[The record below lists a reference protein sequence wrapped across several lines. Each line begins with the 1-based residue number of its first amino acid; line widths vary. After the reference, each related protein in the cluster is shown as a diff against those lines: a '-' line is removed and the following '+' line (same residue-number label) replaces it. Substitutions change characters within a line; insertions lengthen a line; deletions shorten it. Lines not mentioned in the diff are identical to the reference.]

1 MQIRYER
8 AFHPPAPVVEDA
20 VRGPEFS
27 TPADSVVTVL
37 PARIRSS
44 LHLYPREG
52 RRVQGFGSAEFDC
65 LSYLVN
71 LSIAG
76 VTADFELLILS
87 AEREGD
93 AIVGRDVLQH
103 FQVIPEGPNGLLD
116 MAVIS
121 SWSDQTE

>member
-8 AFHPPAPVVEDA
+8 AFHRPAPVVEDA
-20 VRGPEFS
+20 VRGPELS

-87 AEREGD
+87 
-93 AIVGRDVLQH
+93 GRGKAMQLSAVMCSNTFKSSRKVLT
-103 FQVIPEGPNGLLD
+103 VCWI
-116 MAVIS
+116 
-121 SWSDQTE
+121 WR